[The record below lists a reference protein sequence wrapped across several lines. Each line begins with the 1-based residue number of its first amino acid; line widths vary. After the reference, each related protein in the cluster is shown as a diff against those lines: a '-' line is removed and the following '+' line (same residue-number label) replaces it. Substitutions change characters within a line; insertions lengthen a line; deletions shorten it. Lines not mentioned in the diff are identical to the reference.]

1 MLLKE
6 YFDINICK
14 NISHLLGSKL
24 LVHKKTEAL
33 SQSLANKQVQDSV
46 RCTLSYVTAA
56 MFECRVVHFSR

>member
-1 MLLKE
+1 M
-6 YFDINICK
+6 CK
-14 NISHLLGSKL
+14 NNSHLLGSEL

-46 RCTLSYVTAA
+46 RYALSYVTAA